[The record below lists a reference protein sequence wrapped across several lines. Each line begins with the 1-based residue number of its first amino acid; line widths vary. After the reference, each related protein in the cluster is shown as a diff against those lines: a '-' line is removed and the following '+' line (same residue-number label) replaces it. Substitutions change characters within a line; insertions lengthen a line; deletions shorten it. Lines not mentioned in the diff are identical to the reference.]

1 MSIAIDPHDEAYQCF
16 LQEAWEHLQTLES
29 GLLNLQQDS
38 GVNQINNLM
47 RAAHSLKGGSS
58 LFGLSGI
65 QFLAHN
71 LENAFKALYRLDTN
85 IDAELEELL
94 LQAYDCLRLPLL
106 DQLETGT
113 CDTSQSLEQAQTIF
127 SQIETKLGHSLEE
140 QLPIPE
146 VELGLG
152 DTSELW
158 LQIVSKE
165 QESLQELLDR
175 ADSVDLLE
183 QLTEKVTEWEQIGT
197 SFDFP
202 DLVKIA
208 RTTTVAIEE
217 NPQAITEIAK
227 TALAEISN
235 ILETLSA
242 EEDLLGGLN
251 DLIGEPELK
260 ENLEQLLPAEQTV
273 FDRENKEA
281 QVKLSSPNPNASAQA
296 LTVRIDLSRLDRIGD
311 LIGDLVTQENGSLL
325 QNQEYKQITG
335 RLSEWLKEFDLLNKD
350 LEENISSKLTLQAV
364 TLVAQIFGKLNQNS
378 QLDREDIAQTLVAK
392 ITEGLVEQV
401 NNLLDEKTIKLKE
414 IAQDIATLNQQGKQ
428 TQKKRQQAV
437 KQLQNE
443 LMQAR
448 MLPCNNLLNRFP
460 RMIRD
465 LSAKFDKQVTLKLTG
480 AETLIDKAILE
491 KLYDPLVHIVRNAFD
506 HGIEMPEIRQSKGKN
521 PQGTIEIRCY
531 HRGNYTYIEV
541 QDDGSGLNVE
551 KIRAKIIARN
561 LLSAGEAA
569 TLAEDRLYEYIF
581 EPGFSTTEKANELS
595 GRGMGL
601 DAVKLQIAALKG
613 SLSLNSEEGVGT
625 TFVLRLPLTLT
636 ASQLL
641 VFSSNRSMFAIPVDE
656 LASTVIASATQI
668 ELQDSQRFYR
678 WQDKLVPIVPTLRI
692 PSYDS
697 PNRSIF
703 DVSSSNTS
711 KSTSNDITL
720 LLVSS
725 RTKTIAV
732 EIERVVMQEE
742 LAVKAFSNAISPPPY
757 LLGCTILG
765 DGRLVP
771 VLDGQALIS
780 WWENPQD
787 REKTTVDRDSQA
799 IETYVTE
806 PVQTI
811 PTILLIDDSST
822 IRTNLSIF
830 LRKQEYQIVEAGD
843 GLEGLEQLRQHPEI
857 KAVFCDVDMPKMNGI
872 EFLVRYSQEFSDRSL
887 PVIMLTS
894 RDTSHYF
901 QLAKRLGA
909 TAYLTKPYLELELL
923 KTLQDSLV
931 SKK

>member
-251 DLIGEPELK
+251 DLIGEPEPK
-260 ENLEQLLPAEQTV
+260 ENLEQLLPDEQTV

-668 ELQDSQRFYR
+668 ELQDSQRFYH

-732 EIERVVMQEE
+732 EI
-742 LAVKAFSNAISPPPY
+742 
-757 LLGCTILG
+757 
-765 DGRLVP
+765 
-771 VLDGQALIS
+771 
-780 WWENPQD
+780 
-787 REKTTVDRDSQA
+787 
-799 IETYVTE
+799 
-806 PVQTI
+806 
-811 PTILLIDDSST
+811 
-822 IRTNLSIF
+822 
-830 LRKQEYQIVEAGD
+830 
-843 GLEGLEQLRQHPEI
+843 
-857 KAVFCDVDMPKMNGI
+857 
-872 EFLVRYSQEFSDRSL
+872 
-887 PVIMLTS
+887 
-894 RDTSHYF
+894 
-901 QLAKRLGA
+901 
-909 TAYLTKPYLELELL
+909 
-923 KTLQDSLV
+923 
-931 SKK
+931 

>member
-1 MSIAIDPHDEAYQCF
+1 MSIAIDPRDEAYQCF

-29 GLLNLQQDS
+29 GLLNLQQDCS
-38 GVNQINNLM
+38 INQINNLM

-71 LENAFKALYRLDTN
+71 LENAFKALYRLDTK
-85 IDAELEELL
+85 IDAQLEDLL

-113 CDTSQSLEQAQTIF
+113 CDTSQSLEEAKLIF
-127 SQIETKLGHSLEE
+127 SQIEAKLGHSLEE

-152 DTSELW
+152 NSNELW

-165 QESLQELLDR
+165 QESLKELLKQSDNVHL
-175 ADSVDLLE
+175 AE
-183 QLTEKVTEWEQIGT
+183 KLTEKVQEWEQIGT

-202 DLVKIA
+202 DLVNIA
-208 RTTTVAIEE
+208 QITIVALET
-217 NPQAITEIAK
+217 NPEAVTEIAEA
-227 TALAEISN
+227 ALAEITN
-235 ILETLSA
+235 ILESLSE
-242 EEDLLGGLN
+242 EEDLFGGLN
-251 DLIGEPELK
+251 DLILDRE
-260 ENLEQLLPAEQTV
+260 ENLEQLTVAEQLTSKNE
-273 FDRENKEA
+273 DKET
-281 QVKLSSPNPNASAQA
+281 QQKLSSPNPNTSAQA
-296 LTVRIDLSRLDRIGD
+296 LTVRIDLTRLDRIGD

-335 RLSEWLKEFDLLNKD
+335 RLSEWLKEFDRLNND
-350 LEENISSKLTLQAV
+350 LQENISSKLTLQAV
-364 TLVAQIFGKLNQNS
+364 TLVAQIFATLNQKS
-378 QLDREDIAQTLVAK
+378 HLDRQDIAQTLVAK
-392 ITEGLVEQV
+392 ITEGLIEQV

-414 IAQDIATLNQQGKQ
+414 IAQDIATLNQQNKQ

-460 RMIRD
+460 RTIRD
-465 LSAKFDKQVTLKLTG
+465 LCAKFDKQVTLKLTG
-480 AETLIDKAILE
+480 TETLVDKAILE
-491 KLYDPLVHIVRNAFD
+491 KLYDPLVHLVRNAFD
-506 HGIEMPEIRQSKGKN
+506 HGIEMPEMRKNKGKN

-551 KIRAKIIARN
+551 KIRAKTIARN
-561 LLSAGEAA
+561 LLTAAEAA
-569 TLAEDRLYEYIF
+569 TMPEDRLYEYIF

-601 DAVKLQIAALKG
+601 DAVKLQITALKG
-613 SLSLNSEEGVGT
+613 HLTLTSQEGVGT
-625 TFVLRLPLTLT
+625 IFVLRLPMTLT
-636 ASQLL
+636 ATQLL
-641 VFSSNRSMFAIPVDE
+641 VFSSNRTTFAIPVDE
-656 LASTVIASATQI
+656 LAGTVVASPTQI

-678 WQDKLVPIVPTLRI
+678 WQDKLVPLAPTLRI

-697 PNRSIF
+697 ANRSVF
-703 DVSSSNTS
+703 DSSSSSST
-711 KSTSNDITL
+711 KSTSDETML

-725 RTKTIAV
+725 RTKTIAI

-742 LAVKAFSNAISPPPY
+742 LAVKAFSNAIAPPPY

-780 WWENPQD
+780 WWDNPQD
-787 REKTTVDRDSQA
+787 GEKQSDDLVNKA
-799 IETYVTE
+799 IETQVQQ
-806 PVQTI
+806 PIQTI

-822 IRTNLSIF
+822 IRTNLAIF
-830 LRKQEYQIVEAGD
+830 LRKQEYQILEAGD
-843 GLEGLEQLRQHPEI
+843 GLEGLEQLRQYPDI
-857 KAVFCDVDMPKMNGI
+857 KAIFCDVDMPKMNGI

-923 KTLQDSLV
+923 KTLHESLE
-931 SKK
+931 SKR